1 MKSAMAEGTGGNHRW
16 ETDKTKRVRKQK
28 EKGRSEEQEGALD
41 AVRQRSGK
49 FDPLVSLSIWR
60 RARGPRDVSSYLQ

>member
-49 FDPLVSLSIWR
+49 FDPLVVRFAVDLAESTG
-60 RARGPRDVSSYLQ
+60 AT